1 MFLRC
6 GCCITHREQ
15 GSLKK
20 GTCMPRTLPRVHTTW
35 TGLIAG
41 LLNACKMHGQDVL
54 LQNWSTHSEQPWQVQ
69 HRPHFFIVP
78 FTPATPLPSV
88 AGGRMWWCTG
98 REGALTSI
106 IAPCV
111 CFPATMLL
119 DCHCS
124 WELLASCIQPCTN
137 VIRWGC
143 KLRISK
149 GQQRGIEF
157 QSTWLMLFEVA
168 GNFSAFVSFG
178 ASEMEPHIFQKCW
191 APLPRL

>member
-1 MFLRC
+1 MFLHA
-6 GCCITHREQ
+6 TDTAE
-15 GSLKK
+15 GSHNPNRAY
-20 GTCMPRTLPRVHTTW
+20 CRSSQ
-35 TGLIAG
+35 
-41 LLNACKMHGQDVL
+41 C
-54 LQNWSTHSEQPWQVQ
+54 LQNAWARRLAAESEHPLRGALVSAAPAAFLHSPIYPS
-69 HRPHFFIVP
+69 H
-78 FTPATPLPSV
+78 PLPSV
-88 AGGRMWWCTG
+88 AGGRMWWCMG

-149 GQQRGIEF
+149 GQQRWIEF